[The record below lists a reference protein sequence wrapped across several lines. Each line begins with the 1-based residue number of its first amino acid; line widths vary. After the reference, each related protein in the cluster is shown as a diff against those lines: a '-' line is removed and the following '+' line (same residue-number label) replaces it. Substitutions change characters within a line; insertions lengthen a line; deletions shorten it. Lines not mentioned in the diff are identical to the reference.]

1 MKIHVV
7 KKGETVGGIARK
19 YALEEKQLRLANAL
33 AMTCPLCPGQ
43 SLFIPGDFPKAGRS
57 IELCIFC
64 ATPPELQ
71 WAKAF
76 TYLCPYSHSFD
87 SLGAL
92 FSPGFDCSTAELRKE
107 GCAPLLCLSNSGD
120 SGGFSPELAHLLF
133 TKNELKERLF
143 EELIEK
149 LKANSYFGLQ
159 ICFNY
164 LFPFD
169 RDNYSAFVLEL
180 SQLLHCEGFMLSVEL
195 SPPDIAPLSAAF
207 DYAELGKCADRLSL
221 MFCRWGHSF
230 SPPQPPA
237 PTAYI
242 RRALDFVAGLIPPE
256 KLLLGISGCGFDWTL
271 PWHSGDRAQQIS
283 NLLATERA
291 MAMGLEIRY
300 DARAGTAY
308 YDYTDPAAKRHRVY
322 FEDARSISEK
332 SALVEEYSLAGIS
345 LYSWET
351 CLRGGYSVMQRLYN
365 AEKLL

>member
-133 TKNELKERLF
+133 TKNELKERLG
-143 EELIEK
+143 K
-149 LKANSYFGLQ
+149 
-159 ICFNY
+159 
-164 LFPFD
+164 
-169 RDNYSAFVLEL
+169 
-180 SQLLHCEGFMLSVEL
+180 MLG
-195 SPPDIAPLSAAF
+195 APA
-207 DYAELGKCADRLSL
+207 
-221 MFCRWGHSF
+221 
-230 SPPQPPA
+230 
-237 PTAYI
+237 
-242 RRALDFVAGLIPPE
+242 V
-256 KLLLGISGCGFDWTL
+256 
-271 PWHSGDRAQQIS
+271 
-283 NLLATERA
+283 
-291 MAMGLEIRY
+291 
-300 DARAGTAY
+300 
-308 YDYTDPAAKRHRVY
+308 
-322 FEDARSISEK
+322 
-332 SALVEEYSLAGIS
+332 
-345 LYSWET
+345 
-351 CLRGGYSVMQRLYN
+351 GGVP
-365 AEKLL
+365 